1 MQEYIRLGQRV
12 KAFTLEAFVGD
23 EWQVVATGSTI
34 GYKRILRFPTVE
46 TQKLRFTIN
55 DAKACPLLS
64 NVEIY
69 RGEEK
74 NIKTSEEQA
83 TLHSGQ
89 EKSEWK
95 VLSKGITPS
104 DYLLDGNYQTVYRQA
119 ERSIVVDLTNK
130 LGVKGF
136 QYLPNTEIGS
146 DGLIFEYKFEV
157 SEDGKEWQAVK
168 EGEFSN
174 IQNNPVLQTVS
185 FELVQAR
192 YVKLSARS
200 VVNDAPTIECAE
212 LDVVIE

>member
-1 MQEYIRLGQRV
+1 MGQRV

-69 RGEEK
+69 RGEER

-157 SEDGKEWQAVK
+157 SEDGKEWQVVK

-174 IQNNPVLQTVS
+174 IQNNPVLPDS
-185 FELVQAR
+185 FF
-192 YVKLSARS
+192 
-200 VVNDAPTIECAE
+200 
-212 LDVVIE
+212 

>member
-1 MQEYIRLGQRV
+1 M
-12 KAFTLEAFVGD
+12 
-23 EWQVVATGSTI
+23 
-34 GYKRILRFPTVE
+34 
-46 TQKLRFTIN
+46 
-55 DAKACPLLS
+55 
-64 NVEIY
+64 
-69 RGEEK
+69 
-74 NIKTSEEQA
+74 
-83 TLHSGQ
+83 
-89 EKSEWK
+89 
-95 VLSKGITPS
+95 
-104 DYLLDGNYQTVYRQA
+104 
-119 ERSIVVDLTNK
+119 TNK

-157 SEDGKEWQAVK
+157 SEDGKEWQVVK

>member
-1 MQEYIRLGQRV
+1 MNGRLWRQARQSDISESCV
-12 KAFTLEAFVGD
+12 
-23 EWQVVATGSTI
+23 
-34 GYKRILRFPTVE
+34 FPTVE

-69 RGEEK
+69 RGEER

-157 SEDGKEWQAVK
+157 SEDGKRVAGCERRR
-168 EGEFSN
+168 
-174 IQNNPVLQTVS
+174 VLEYSKQPCFADS
-185 FELVQAR
+185 FF
-192 YVKLSARS
+192 
-200 VVNDAPTIECAE
+200 
-212 LDVVIE
+212 